1 MRIHVHIAFAAVLT
15 LGLVSIGSAGG
26 WIIESATDSNADSPA
41 PTAAKPK
48 PARWRVMTLDD
59 ATSTSRC
66 IGDPKTPL
74 CAVETLMACFIRR
87 QLPLC
92 NISHGYP
99 ASETGRF
106 GLSKPGPS
114 YRTEYR
120 VVRFHVVSDKDPKLT
135 LGGDWLKPGDIE
147 ITIYQRFCL
156 QPRQSCVG
164 EPVDG
169 YSYVARRDGDRWR
182 ITAYAAHDAPD

>member
-1 MRIHVHIAFAAVLT
+1 MRIHVHIAVAAVFM
-15 LGLVSIGSAGG
+15 LGLVSIGSTVG

-74 CAVETLMACFIRR
+74 CAAETLMACFIRR
-87 QLPLC
+87 QVQLC
-92 NISHGYP
+92 TISHGYP
-99 ASETGRF
+99 PSEAGQF
-106 GLSKPGPS
+106 HISKPGPS

-120 VVRFHVVSDKDPKLT
+120 VVRLHVVSDKDPKLI
-135 LGGDWLKPGDIE
+135 LDVEWLKPRDIE
-147 ITIYQRFCL
+147 ITVYRRYCL
-156 QPRQSCVG
+156 MPRSSCIG